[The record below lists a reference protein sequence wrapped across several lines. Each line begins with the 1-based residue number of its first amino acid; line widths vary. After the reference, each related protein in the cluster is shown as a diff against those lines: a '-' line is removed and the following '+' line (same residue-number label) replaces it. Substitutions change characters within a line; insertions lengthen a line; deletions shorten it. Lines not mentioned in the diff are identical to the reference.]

1 MNIEILL
8 NFEKSRS
15 LKGDGQGHWG
25 YTCI

>member
-8 NFEKSRS
+8 NFEMSRS
-15 LKGDGQGHWG
+15 LEGDGQGHWR

>member
-15 LKGDGQGHWG
+15 LKGDGQGHWR